1 MTIMA
6 NDSSRAYGDANL
18 VLTGTITGIK
28 NGDGITATYST
39 TATAASPVGA
49 YAIVPTAVD
58 SNSSTLGVDDVAFVD
73 GTLTI
78 TKAPLAV
85 SAANER
91 RLYGDTNSTLIGTL
105 VGVVNGGNDT
115 TTTYSTSADAM
126 ICRRCLYHH
135 TEPGRPRR
143 QAVELCRHCDRRH
156 ANDRPD
162 PADRH
167 TGRPEQGLR
176 QHVHGLHRRDHRPQE

>member
-1 MTIMA
+1 MTRNPGEGVGTYAIQQGTLALSSNYDLSYVGTVFVVSRAAMTIMA

-39 TATAASPVGA
+39 TATAASPVGT
-49 YAIVPTAVD
+49 YVIVPTAVD
-58 SNSSTLGVDDVAFVD
+58 SNSSTLGNYDVAFVD

-105 VGVVNGGNDT
+105 VGVVNGDDIT
-115 TTTYSTSADAM
+115 ATYSTSADAM
-126 ICRRCLYHH
+126 SASVPIPSHRAWPTPTAGCRTMPSL
-135 TEPGRPRR
+135 
-143 QAVELCRHCDRRH
+143 
-156 ANDRPD
+156 
-162 PADRH
+162 
-167 TGRPEQGLR
+167 
-176 QHVHGLHRRDHRPQE
+176 